1 MATKENTIPEVEDYD
16 DDDDSK
22 LEFALFP
29 SDDDK
34 KKKVK
39 KKKPTVKKGKAVSKL
54 DKPKTNSIK
63 RGPRPEN
70 VSDKET
76 PEVTSTKFLAGMED
90 SLVGEGG
97 SAKLNLSNPPKP
109 LTNPVDFMSKN
120 VSAKKEA
127 LEKYRGIGK
136 SIRKEFA
143 DSGAEKVTEEMRDRF
158 NKAKESYN
166 RNKLTREEKAFDQQE
181 RMKREETPTLFNYT
195 SKDLREME
203 NPPIEFDDKGG
214 IKKRPFNPAEKLIRQ
229 REERLKKI
237 REYKKAV
244 RERNK
249 FDPAKKDSE
258 GKTRQQRYD
267 DQFGGQPFGRGTIL
281 SQYSGES
288 NLDRRM
294 KEKIDRNELEK
305 KARAKKIENIK

>member
-63 RGPRPEN
+63 RGPRTEKVSN
-70 VSDKET
+70 VET
-76 PEVTSTKFLAGMED
+76 TESSSTKFLA
-90 SLVGEGG
+90 
-97 SAKLNLSNPPKP
+97 
-109 LTNPVDFMSKN
+109 
-120 VSAKKEA
+120 
-127 LEKYRGIGK
+127 GK